1 MPFVTVS
8 ARRAIS
14 LIWKVPELQPIAKRI
29 DDMDDHPA
37 AAPAAASARHA
48 GLFNYRAL
56 TDAELRA
63 YDEQG
68 YLVLGSVLT
77 PAGVRRLVDECMT
90 AWTAEKGP
98 FDPKATWLENALL
111 PDVHRRSRTAR
122 DYYFEGPLVGMVSQI
137 IGPNL
142 KGVTSQLTFKMRG
155 NTRPF
160 AWHQDNGYGELDPYN
175 AVTCLTALED
185 NDAQTGCLWVIPG
198 SHKQGQIAPGL
209 TLADKRAQRE
219 IAIAADESKA
229 VPMPMKAGDC
239 LMFSCWML
247 HKSGGNHSPD
257 RDRRVLFLRYA
268 DADAVEVY
276 NQRKPRLGR
285 VVLGRSR
292 HPEVAAYEQDL

>member
-1 MPFVTVS
+1 
-8 ARRAIS
+8 
-14 LIWKVPELQPIAKRI
+14 
-29 DDMDDHPA
+29 MDDQPA
-37 AAPAAASARHA
+37 AALAAASARHA
-48 GLFNYRAL
+48 GLFNYRPL
-56 TDAELRA
+56 TATELSS
-63 YDEQG
+63 YEEQG
-68 YLVLGSVLT
+68 FLVLGSVLT
-77 PAGVRRLVDECMT
+77 PEGVRRLVDECMT

-98 FDPKATWLENALL
+98 YDPKATWRENALL
-111 PDVHRRSRTAR
+111 PDVHRRSRVAR
-122 DYYFEGPLVGMVSQI
+122 DYYFEGPLVKMVSQI

-155 NTRPF
+155 NVRPF

-185 NDAQTGCLWVIPG
+185 NDEETGCLWIIPG

-209 TLADKRAQRE
+209 SLADKRAQRE
-219 IAIAADESKA
+219 IAIAPDESKA

-239 LMFSCWML
+239 LIFACWML
-247 HKSGGNHSPD
+247 HKSGGNHATD

-292 HPEVAAYEQDL
+292 YPDVAAYEQDV